1 MSIFRK
7 VFRKRTKEKDPV
19 TGVKKVTVTDHRGTV
34 RKTKVKDKK
43 NQITTKERYNRAG
56 DLIKRKAKGKYIK
69 RFKAKTSDPNFDQS
83 VFARNQQ
90 MAGKVSTNPILNQKR
105 NDMINKG
112 TDTQK
117 IVQKDQVKGDNTQ
130 KNNTKPPSVTKKETE
145 KVVTPTKKK
154 EQSFGDAYKAAR
166 KKNIDAG
173 ISHYGDKKG
182 YFEWKGKMY
191 NTESKEEKATR
202 LSPPAPKVNK
212 TSTSIETSTPKVNTV
227 DTSLTSK
234 SYNTKQYDDI
244 EQVEA
249 KIPTKSTN
257 KPAPKNEKK
266 ESKSNKKVRV
276 PNIYAGPKYKH
287 GGAVGPNGIL

>member
-7 VFRKRTKEKDPV
+7 IFRKREKDYDPA
-19 TGVKKVTVTDHRGTV
+19 TGVKRVTVTDHRGTV

-56 DLIKRKAKGKYIK
+56 QLIKRKAKGKYIK

-117 IVQKDQVKGDNTQ
+117 VIQKDQVKGDNTQ
-130 KNNTKPPSVTKKETE
+130 KDTTKPPSVTKKETE

-154 EQSFGDAYKAAR
+154 ETSFSDAFKAAR
-166 KKNIDAG
+166 KKNIEKG
-173 ISHYGDKKG
+173 IAHIGDEKG
-182 YFEWKGKMY
+182 YFEWKGKKY
-191 NTESKEEKATR
+191 NTELKEEKAAR
-202 LSPPAPKVNK
+202 LKPKEVIVNK
-212 TSTSIETSTPKVNTV
+212 TATSIDTPPKVNTV
-227 DTSLTSK
+227 DKSLQSK
-234 SYNTKQYDDI
+234 SYSTSSFDDI
-244 EQVEA
+244 PGNIDGY
-249 KIPTKSTN
+249 IPPSQPKPKPTPKKNDNKSDIRTGQRN
-257 KPAPKNEKK
+257 FF
-266 ESKSNKKVRV
+266 
-276 PNIYAGPKYKH
+276 PKYGH
-287 GGAVGPNGIL
+287 GGSTGRGPNGVL

>member
-145 KVVTPTKKK
+145 KVVTPNAKKDL
-154 EQSFGDAYKAAR
+154 SFGDAYKAAR
-166 KKNIDAG
+166 KKNTEAG

-191 NTESKEEKATR
+191 NTESKEE
-202 LSPPAPKVNK
+202 
-212 TSTSIETSTPKVNTV
+212 
-227 DTSLTSK
+227 
-234 SYNTKQYDDI
+234 
-244 EQVEA
+244 
-249 KIPTKSTN
+249 
-257 KPAPKNEKK
+257 
-266 ESKSNKKVRV
+266 
-276 PNIYAGPKYKH
+276 
-287 GGAVGPNGIL
+287 

>member
-117 IVQKDQVKGDNTQ
+117 VIQKDQVKGDSTQ
-130 KNNTKPPSVTKKETE
+130 KNTTKPPSVTKKETE

-202 LSPPAPKVNK
+202 LNPPAPKVNK
-212 TSTSIETSTPKVNTV
+212 TSTSIDTSTPKVNTV

-257 KPAPKNEKK
+257 KPAPKSETKKEKK
-266 ESKSNKKVRV
+266 VTL

>member
-90 MAGKVSTNPILNQKR
+90 MSGKVSTNPILNQKR

-117 IVQKDQVKGDNTQ
+117 IIQKDQTKGDNTQ

-145 KVVTPTKKK
+145 KVVTPNVKK
-154 EQSFGDAYKAAR
+154 ETSFSDAFKEAR
-166 KKNIDAG
+166 KKNIEKG
-173 ISHYGDKKG
+173 ISHIGDEKG
-182 YFEWKGKMY
+182 YFEWKGKQY
-191 NTESKEEKATR
+191 NTELKEEKAAR
-202 LSPPAPKVNK
+202 LNPPTPKVNVNK
-212 TSTSIETSTPKVNTV
+212 TSTSVDASTSKVNTV

-234 SYNTKQYDDI
+234 SYNTKQFDDI
-244 EQVEA
+244 EQIEA
-249 KIPTKSTN
+249 GIQNMSKNTKTEVS
-257 KPAPKNEKK
+257 KPKEKK
-266 ESKSNKKVRV
+266 TNVRT
-276 PNIYAGPKYKH
+276 PNIYSGPKYKH
-287 GGAVGPNGIL
+287 GGSVGPNGIL